1 MTKSRAQ
8 FAPMVTMNRPITKK
22 GIKMMVGKAE
32 DEHEDREE
40 GEATEEWIEWIRKW
54 MDQPANTPE
63 QG

>member
-1 MTKSRAQ
+1 
-8 FAPMVTMNRPITKK
+8 MVTMNRPITKK